1 MTSVKTEIRTRR
13 AGPNESH
20 DPALERFA
28 QALRQAMVLN
38 GWSERRLGG
47 ELGITIGTTQK
58 YFRGK
63 VHPMNVATR
72 INRLL
77 ARHLGVSLDGLVAF
91 YEGGPLESTLTF
103 EQVVTW
109 VRSNAGS
116 EHLGSLV
123 CAMSEAA
130 KRENLPAAAVPKNTE
145 PYTWPE
151 QELDDAGISQRLRE
165 RMGLGQEVMRKL
177 REKGEFDDALV
188 EAFSVAVNLEE
199 DAVREAFK
207 ARQPVVG

>member
-1 MTSVKTEIRTRR
+1 MVD
-13 AGPNESH
+13 

-63 VHPMNVATR
+63 VHPLNVATR
-72 INRLL
+72 ISRLL

-91 YEGGPLESTLTF
+91 YEGGPLESSVTF
-103 EQVVTW
+103 DEVVSW
-109 VRSNAGS
+109 VRSKAGA

-123 CAMSEAA
+123 CAMSEAT
-130 KRENLPAAAVPKNTE
+130 KREKESTAAAVEEPEKPK

-151 QELDDAGISQRLRE
+151 EELDDAGISARLRE
-165 RMGLGQEVMRKL
+165 RMGLGAEVMRKL
-177 REKGEFDDALV
+177 REDGEFDDALV

-207 ARQPVVG
+207 NRQPVVG